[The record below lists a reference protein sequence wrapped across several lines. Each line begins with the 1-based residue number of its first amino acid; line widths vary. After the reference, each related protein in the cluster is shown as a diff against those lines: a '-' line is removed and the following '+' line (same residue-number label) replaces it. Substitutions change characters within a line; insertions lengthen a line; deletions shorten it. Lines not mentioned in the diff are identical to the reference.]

1 MTDSSFMQGDPDK
14 GAISVPFS
22 DDQADAANDNAK
34 AVVEEEED
42 KPGEHPEVR
51 KARRQRRNERLQ
63 EQLRLGKQAL
73 DEVAALKERDAQRD
87 RELAELRGMVAANQN
102 ALRQPQ
108 GDGKTEWERRLDTV
122 YQRQQNAYAAAQ
134 AEIKAGT
141 FDDKRQ
147 AHYEREAR
155 EIEAEKARIH
165 AEQVLE
171 SREHARRA
179 EQAQQVWVQK
189 YPEVYGNSQAYQF
202 AEATFRRR
210 QALGEAASNQLVD
223 EVMQETMAQFRLGPK
238 KAPTASD
245 RARLSGISASGT
257 GQSTGRTDTGI
268 QMTPELR
275 RMAVAAYSDL
285 PEAEAL
291 KKWANGPGKRL
302 REKKIL

>member
-1 MTDSSFMQGDPDK
+1 MADSSFMQGDPDK

-22 DDQADAANDNAK
+22 DDQSEAAANDNA
-34 AVVEEEED
+34 VVEEED

-63 EQLRLGKQAL
+63 EQLRLGKRAL
-73 DEVAALKERDAQRD
+73 DEVEALKERDAQRD

-102 ALRQPQ
+102 ARQQPPS
-108 GDGKTEWERRLDTV
+108 DGKSDWDRRLDTV
-122 YQRQQNAYAAAQ
+122 YERQRNAYAAAQ

-147 AHYEREAR
+147 QHYDREAR

-171 SREHARRA
+171 SREQYRRA

-189 YPEVYGNSQAYQF
+189 YPEVYGNQQAYQY

-210 QALGEAASNQLVD
+210 QALGEAVSNQLVE
-223 EVMQETMAQFRLGPK
+223 EVMQEAMTQFRLGPK
-238 KAPTASD
+238 KAPSASD
-245 RARLSGISASGT
+245 RARLSGIASSGT

-275 RMAVAAYSDL
+275 RMAIAAYSDL

-302 REKKIL
+302 RDRKVL